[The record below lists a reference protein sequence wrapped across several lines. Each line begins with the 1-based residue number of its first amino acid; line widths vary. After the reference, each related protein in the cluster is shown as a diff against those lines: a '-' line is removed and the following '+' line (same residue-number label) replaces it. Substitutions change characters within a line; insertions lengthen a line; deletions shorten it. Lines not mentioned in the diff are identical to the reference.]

1 MEKTSWS
8 DIPSLENLEV
18 DWDYSPENPLGKRSW
33 VRIPNIDLYRLLDV
47 EYIPIRIV
55 SKTFYKTGYLIDVSP
70 NGLGVLVDRVMNE
83 GVLVNV
89 GFFLG
94 KYKVTSK
101 GLVENSMPFE
111 NQFRVGIRFIELQQE
126 HATFI
131 VGINS
136 SKLLQRSD

>member
-8 DIPSLENLEV
+8 GIPSLENLEI

-33 VRIPNIDLYRLLDV
+33 VRISNIDLYQLLDV
-47 EYIPIRIV
+47 EYIPIKIV
-55 SKTFYKTGYLIDVSP
+55 SKTLNKTGQLIDISP
-70 NGLGVLVDRVMNE
+70 NGLGVLVDRGMKE

-94 KYKVTSK
+94 KYKVTSR
-101 GLVENSMPFE
+101 GLVENFMPFE
-111 NQFRVGIRFIELQQE
+111 NHFRVGIRFIDLQKE

-136 SKLLQRSD
+136 SRVFNHKR